1 MSKKIEISV
10 MSFINQTTKVCSSK
24 ESNKEK
30 IYNLLDN
37 ILDAFYED
45 ALYDVLDN
53 ILQIKELVEA
63 L

>member
-10 MSFINQTTKVCSSK
+10 MSFINQTTKACNAK

-30 IYNLLDN
+30 IYTLLDN
-37 ILDAFYED
+37 LVNAFYDD
-45 ALYDVLDN
+45 ALYEVLDN